1 MYSSNQDNTECAQLY
16 PQIVLYCSYNYVLQ
30 WPSQQS
36 PVTRLLGFDL
46 KKIFT
51 MATKMVIQ
59 QPRPIA
65 VAPGSDQWTTSI
77 CECDNVNECCFS
89 VWCFPCFACI
99 TARDHGECLCLPL
112 LDIFGLIPP
121 ATLSM
126 RVSTRKRYGITDTIC
141 NDCVYTFFCGPCSWC
156 QIRQLSVIQ
165 ISFLEHGNECKA
177 APLLLLP
184 SFCDQLLQWW
194 QNLSVSRRRQP
205 LGEYA
210 GHTQG
215 VARPW
220 PQSDSG
226 TVFKKL
232 QKDVMA
238 ILKIF
243 HSGALSIISTILD
256 DAALMGKLQDAKFD
270 LLLTDP
276 AFPAGVLLAHY
287 LHLPMVYNVRWL
299 NAGDAH
305 MAIAPSTP
313 SYVPMY
319 NSLFSDR
326 MDFLQR
332 TENFLRY
339 MVSLLQ
345 EQFVILPIYDEL
357 LKRHFPPGS
366 DLLTMQRSADIWLM
380 RVDFIF
386 EYPRPSV
393 PNVVYIG
400 GFQCR
405 PAEPILPELEE
416 FMQSSG
422 EHGVVVMSL
431 GVMVTALP
439 KQITEAIAAAF
450 AKLPQKVIWRYVG
463 ERPSS
468 LGNNTL
474 LLEWLPQNNLLGHPR
489 TCAFV
494 SHGGN
499 NGIYEA
505 IYHGIPVLLL
515 PLLFDQFDNAIRLET
530 RGAARVLE
538 VSTLTSEEFLEALKD
553 VIKNPSYRSNIQKL
567 SELHRDQLIP
577 PLDSAT
583 FWIEY
588 VMRHKGAQHLYSE
601 GTRLPWYSYHNLDV
615 QPFRQREQFGPTR
628 IPRWCFCSGGERPQ
642 DVAAQRQ

>member
-1 MYSSNQDNTECAQLY
+1 MGVNANQILFFSCVLLLSGCNGGRILVFPEDGSHWVNMQVILKDLHAHGHSLTVVRSSRSWYIQDSSPLYTFISVNLTNTENGNPGLFE
-16 PQIVLYCSYNYVLQ
+16 
-30 WPSQQS
+30 
-36 PVTRLLGFDL
+36 TLLERSL
-46 KKIFT
+46 ALRRMT
-51 MATKMVIQ
+51 
-59 QPRPIA
+59 PIL
-65 VAPGSDQWTTSI
+65 
-77 CECDNVNECCFS
+77 
-89 VWCFPCFACI
+89 
-99 TARDHGECLCLPL
+99 R
-112 LDIFGLIPP
+112 
-121 ATLSM
+121 
-126 RVSTRKRYGITDTIC
+126 
-141 NDCVYTFFCGPCSWC
+141 FF
-156 QIRQLSVIQ
+156 
-165 ISFLEHGNECKA
+165 EE
-177 APLLLLP
+177 
-184 SFCDQLLQWW
+184 
-194 QNLSVSRRRQP
+194 
-205 LGEYA
+205 
-210 GHTQG
+210 
-215 VARPW
+215 
-220 PQSDSG
+220 
-226 TVFKKL
+226 
-232 QKDVMA
+232 QKDVMT

-243 HSGALSIISTILD
+243 HSGALSIISTMLED
-256 DAALMGKLQDAKFD
+256 SVLMGKLQDAKFD
-270 LLLTDP
+270 LMLTDP

-339 MVSLLQ
+339 MVCLLQ
-345 EQFVILPIYDEL
+345 EQYVILPIYDEL
-357 LKRHFPPGS
+357 LKRHFPAGS

-386 EYPRPSV
+386 EYPRPSM

-405 PAEPILPELEE
+405 PAQPLSAELEK

-474 LLEWLPQNNLLGHPR
+474 LLEWLPQNNLLGHPN

-494 SHGGN
+494 SHGGT

-505 IYHGIPVLLL
+505 IYHGIPVLIL

-538 VSTLTSEEFLEALKD
+538 VGTLTSEEFLEALKD
-553 VIKNPSYRSNIQKL
+553 VIKNPSYRGNMQKL
-567 SELHRDQLIP
+567 SKLHRDQPLR
-577 PLDSAT
+577 PLDTAT

-588 VMRHKGAQHLYSE
+588 VIRHKGARHLFSE
-601 GTRLPWYSYHNLDV
+601 GSSLPWYSYHNLDV
-615 QPFRQREQFGPTR
+615 VTFLIVSTIAVFWLSVYLVKFLCCTLDRKQKAE
-628 IPRWCFCSGGERPQ
+628 
-642 DVAAQRQ
+642 